1 MSLTMFLWLFLTTQD
16 GRFQAPWGPLY
27 REGMVA
33 QFGYWYDDA
42 RPVAPRRE
50 GRR

>member
-16 GRFQAPWGPLY
+16 GRYQAPWSTVY

-42 RPVAPRRE
+42 RPVAPRRA